1 MKYIYPLAEGVLIK
15 RYKRFLAD
23 IKLTTGEIITAHTAN
38 TGAMLG
44 CSQPGFKV
52 WVQNTRNTNRKYPY
66 SWELVETD
74 KQVLVGINTMLPNKL
89 VYEAISNRK
98 IQELQ
103 GYETIDT
110 EVRYGNENSR
120 IDLLLM
126 SEKLPDCYV
135 EVKNVTLAREDT
147 AYFPDAVSERGV
159 KHLRELID
167 NIKKGNRSVIFFCI
181 QRNDVAGFAPASW
194 IHPEYTDILKQ
205 ACESGVEI
213 LAYSCKLSTAG
224 VEIDSAVPVLLHS

>member
-1 MKYIYPLAEGVLIK
+1 MEYIYPLAEGVLIK

-167 NIKKGNRSVIFFCI
+167 NIKTGNRSVIFFCI

-194 IHPEYTDILKQ
+194 IHPEYTDFLKQ

-213 LAYSCKLSTAG
+213 LAYSCKLSTTG